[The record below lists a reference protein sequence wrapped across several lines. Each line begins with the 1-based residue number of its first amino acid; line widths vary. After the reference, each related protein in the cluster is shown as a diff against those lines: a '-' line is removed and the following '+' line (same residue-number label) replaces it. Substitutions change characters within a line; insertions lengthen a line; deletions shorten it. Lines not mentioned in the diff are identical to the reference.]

1 MWYLVLSESLPDQ
14 KENRS
19 SRNRV
24 GADSLADSSP
34 MDGSSLLQREV
45 RRDFSWLERSS
56 PARPLFVAR
65 LLGRQTV
72 RLSILAAPDPCS
84 VVRHIL
90 IGRAPNAERHRVR
103 RRVLPPV
110 HKNQRCSLRWVFAYR
125 TAHRGFVFAA
135 SGATGVARR
144 RSALSARSEL
154 WS

>member
-1 MWYLVLSESLPDQ
+1 
-14 KENRS
+14 
-19 SRNRV
+19 
-24 GADSLADSSP
+24 

-65 LLGRQTV
+65 LVGRQTV

-125 TAHRGFVFAA
+125 IAHRRICFRRKRCHRCSSASVGFVRKERALVL
-135 SGATGVARR
+135 SRR
-144 RSALSARSEL
+144 LYGNIGKSPQSPLFSKGGEPYKSR
-154 WS
+154 